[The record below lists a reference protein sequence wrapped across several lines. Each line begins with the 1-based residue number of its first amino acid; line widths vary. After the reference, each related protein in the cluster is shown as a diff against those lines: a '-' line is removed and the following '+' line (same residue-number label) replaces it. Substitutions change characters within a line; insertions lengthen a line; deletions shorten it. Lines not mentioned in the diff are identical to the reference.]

1 MLLLLTT
8 KSRNKDYKLV
18 TGKLREHF
26 GFKLDDDNKVTDGEK
41 VYCFHCDKG
50 FVFRGSNTSMTY
62 HLQHTH
68 PTALTEQHCDFH

>member
-1 MLLLLTT
+1 MLLLLTS

-41 VYCFHCDKG
+41 VYCFHCDIKVSS
-50 FVFRGSNTSMTY
+50 FAAQIHR
-62 HLQHTH
+62 
-68 PTALTEQHCDFH
+68 